1 MDVSQFFFLKDILI
15 FWILSSLLV
24 EITTNWNLELYD
36 KITYSA
42 SLLLHIVLVCY
53 FDYLF
58 KAFLQE
64 NTKEKYDEFLEII
77 HKGKS
82 PKEKYYSNL
91 TARYSECHKW

>member
-24 EITTNWNLELYD
+24 EITINWNLELYD

-53 FDYLF
+53 FDY
-58 KAFLQE
+58 
-64 NTKEKYDEFLEII
+64 
-77 HKGKS
+77 
-82 PKEKYYSNL
+82 
-91 TARYSECHKW
+91 